1 MQIDTNVVWRHL
13 EETDKKIVI
22 CQGGTRSG
30 KTYNILLWLI
40 FSYSQKYTGKTI
52 TIFRATYPAL
62 RATVMRDFFDI
73 LNKYDLYNEAKHN
86 KSNSEYRLNGNL
98 FEFVSIDQAS
108 RLKGRKRNLAFLNE
122 ANELSYSSY
131 SQVLFR
137 TVGTDGAPSLILDY
151 NPSDEYSYIYTKVK
165 TRDDAAFHI
174 TTYKDNKFLEQTLVD
189 EIERLKETDEDY
201 WRVYGLG
208 QVGRNRA
215 TVFKF
220 NECDEIPARAKLI
233 ARGLDWG
240 FVNDPSVLVATYVLE
255 NNMYIDE
262 LFYKYGMT
270 NRDIH
275 NELTKLNLTRAD
287 QIFADSSEPKSI
299 DELYRY
305 GWNIKAAT
313 KGKDSIM
320 LGIDLMK
327 RYNIFITSRSAN
339 TIQEFRNYKWLE
351 DKNGNLLNKPED
363 KNNHAVDST
372 RYSIFTR
379 LSRPNVAR
387 YAIR

>member
-165 TRDDAAFHI
+165 TRDDADFHI

-220 NECDEIPARAKLI
+220 NECDEIPDRAKLI

-240 FVNDPSVLVATYVLE
+240 FVNDPSVLVATYVLD

-363 KNNHAVDST
+363 RNNHAVDST